1 MTIYIVQGRYS
12 QQGLKGLVDKPEDR
26 GAEVKALV
34 ERHGG
39 RLLGYYVTLGEYDW
53 MTISEGADPVSLL
66 GSLAVAGATGAFTD
80 MKTTIAYTSAEA
92 KQAFEMAHSASG
104 KFRAPG
110 AA

>member
-12 QQGLKGLVDKPEDR
+12 QQGLKGLVDRPEDR
-26 GAEVKALV
+26 QAEVKALV

-66 GSLAVAGATGAFTD
+66 SSLAVAGSTGAFTD
-80 MKTTIAYTSAEA
+80 MKTTIGYTSADA
-92 KQAFEMAHSASG
+92 KKAFDMAHVASSQ
-104 KFRAPG
+104 FRAPG